1 MSRKNST
8 PEVVE
13 DMVAQK
19 LEAAGCWRRA
29 SARWLF
35 VMGNVE
41 CTEAQREWLL
51 LRRNYCLAQIS
62 SPPLPEKL
70 DISEVAKAADATLRR
85 MGIASPSGRYSEKV
99 HRSVDIQVTGI
110 NDEER
115 YGGQCVNDMATFMR

>member
-1 MSRKNST
+1 MSRKKST

-29 SARWLF
+29 SDRWLF

-62 SPPLPEKL
+62 SPPLPETL

-85 MGIASPSGRYSEKV
+85 MGIATPSGEVFRKGTPV
-99 HRSVDIQVTGI
+99 
-110 NDEER
+110 
-115 YGGQCVNDMATFMR
+115 C

>member
-1 MSRKNST
+1 MSRKKST

-29 SARWLF
+29 SDRWLF

-85 MGIASPSGRYSEKV
+85 MGIVTPSGEVFRKGTPV
-99 HRSVDIQVTGI
+99 
-110 NDEER
+110 
-115 YGGQCVNDMATFMR
+115 C

>member
-1 MSRKNST
+1 MSWKKST

-13 DMVAQK
+13 DAVAQK

-51 LRRNYCLAQIS
+51 LRREYCLAQIS
-62 SPPLPEKL
+62 PLALLERL
-70 DISEVAKAADATLRR
+70 DISEVSRAADATLMQMELARKNGAMYR
-85 MGIASPSGRYSEKV
+85 NYKEV
-99 HRSVDIQVTGI
+99 
-110 NDEER
+110 
-115 YGGQCVNDMATFMR
+115 C

>member
-1 MSRKNST
+1 MSRKKST

-19 LEAAGCWRRA
+19 LEAGCWRRA

-51 LRRNYCLAQIS
+51 LRRNYCLTQIS
-62 SPPLPEKL
+62 SPPLSEKL
-70 DISEVAKAADATLRR
+70 
-85 MGIASPSGRYSEKV
+85 EKQ
-99 HRSVDIQVTGI
+99 R
-110 NDEER
+110 DESWRE
-115 YGGQCVNDMATFMR
+115 YVE

>member
-1 MSRKNST
+1 MSRKKST

-85 MGIASPSGRYSEKV
+85 MVPVRPGRYSEKV

-115 YGGQCVNDMATFMR
+115 NGKQYINDMATFMR

>member
-1 MSRKNST
+1 MSRKKST

-13 DMVAQK
+13 DIIAQK

-41 CTEAQREWLL
+41 CTEAQREWWLL

-85 MGIASPSGRYSEKV
+85 MGIVSPSGEIFRKGTPV
-99 HRSVDIQVTGI
+99 
-110 NDEER
+110 
-115 YGGQCVNDMATFMR
+115 C